1 MEVLTAR
8 ADGIRRAVV
17 LAVFAEGILT
27 LMDACIKSL
36 TPHYATFQIAFMRF
50 AMGTI
55 FALALFMWHRPQRP
69 SRDTVRYNALRS
81 ILVVITGVSF
91 FYALGKLAM
100 AEAMALSFVSPLFM
114 ALFGVLLLGE
124 RFDGKIAIALAA
136 GIAGMS
142 VIVSGRLG
150 GGGAINTDT
159 LFGAGAVLVSAM
171 TYALAMVL
179 LRARAQ
185 VDPLPTI
192 VLFQNAGPALLLAV
206 PAATVWQMPPP
217 AHLGLFMFI
226 GALGVGG
233 HTLLTH
239 AFARAEAARLAPV
252 HYVVLVWGIVFGF
265 VFYAEIPTLWTL
277 AGAALI
283 VVATLLTRKG

>member
-8 ADGIRRAVV
+8 AEGIRRAVLLAV
-17 LAVFAEGILT
+17 LAEGLLT

-36 TPHYATFQIAFMRF
+36 TPHYPTFQIAFMRF
-50 AMGTI
+50 VMGSI
-55 FALALFMWHRPQRP
+55 FAIALFAWSRP
-69 SRDTVRYNALRS
+69 SWPTRDAIRYNALRT
-81 ILVVITGVSF
+81 ILVVVTGLSF
-91 FYALGKLAM
+91 FFALGKLAL

-124 RFDGKIAIALAA
+124 RFDAKMGIALAA

-150 GGGAINTDT
+150 TGGAISTDT
-159 LFGAGAVLVSAM
+159 LLGAGAVLVSAM
-171 TYALAMVL
+171 TYALAMVM

-192 VLFQNAGPALLLAV
+192 VLFQNAGPAILLAI
-206 PAATVWQMPPP
+206 PAFAVWQPPTVP
-217 AHLGLFMFI
+217 HLALFLLI

-233 HTLLTH
+233 HTLLTN

-252 HYVVLVWGIVFGF
+252 HYVILVWGIFFGF
-265 VFYAEIPTLWTL
+265 VFFAEIPTFWTL

-283 VVATLLTRKG
+283 VVATLVARKT

>member
-1 MEVLTAR
+1 MVVLNGVGHA
-8 ADGIRRAVV
+8 IKRAVI
-17 LAVFAEGILT
+17 LAVAAEGVLT
-27 LMDACIKSL
+27 LMDATIKSL
-36 TPHYATFQIAFMRF
+36 TPFYPTFQITFMRF
-50 AMGTI
+50 AMGSV
-55 FALALFMWHRPQRP
+55 FALVLFLIKRPGWP
-69 SRDTVRYNALRS
+69 SRETVRYNGLRS
-81 ILVVITGVSF
+81 LLVVLTGTTF
-91 FYALGKLAM
+91 FFALSKLAM

-124 RFDGKIAIALAA
+124 RFDAKIAIALVA
-136 GIAGMS
+136 GIAGMT

-150 GGGAINTDT
+150 GGAAVSQDT
-159 LFGAGAVLVSAM
+159 LLGAGAVLVSAM
-171 TYALAMVL
+171 AYALAMVM

-185 VDPLPTI
+185 VDPLATI
-192 VLFQNAGPALLLAV
+192 VLFQNALPALLLAV
-206 PAATVWQMPPP
+206 PAATVWRPPTM
-217 AHLGLFMFI
+217 AHIGMFLMI

-265 VFYAEIPTLWTL
+265 LFFAEVPTLWTL

-283 VVATLLTRKG
+283 VAATLLTRKQ

>member
-1 MEVLTAR
+1 MEVLTGR
-8 ADGIRRAVV
+8 AEGIRRAVLLAV
-17 LAVFAEGILT
+17 LAEGLLT

-55 FALALFMWHRPQRP
+55 FATGLYLWHRPPRP

-81 ILVVITGVSF
+81 VLVVVTGVSF
-91 FYALGKLAM
+91 FFALGKLAM

-114 ALFGVLLLGE
+114 ALFGVLILGE
-124 RFDGKIAIALAA
+124 RFDARIAIALAA

-142 VIVSGRLG
+142 VIASGRLG
-150 GGGAINTDT
+150 TGGAMSTDM
-159 LFGAGAVLVSAM
+159 LLGAGAVLLSAM

-185 VDPLPTI
+185 LDPLPTI

-206 PAATVWQMPPP
+206 PALTVWRTPT
-217 AHLGLFMFI
+217 AADLALYLFI

-239 AFARAEAARLAPV
+239 AFARAEAIRLAPV
-252 HYVVLVWGIVFGF
+252 HYVVLVWGILFGF
-265 VFYAEIPTLWTL
+265 VFFAEIPTLWTL

-283 VVATLLTRKG
+283 VIATLLTRKS